1 MPDLNLAVVQRAFA
15 GKGTPTTHTSWL
27 VDGKQV
33 DPADLRLAIV
43 EKVQQRYP
51 NELKASQEHLSERD
65 AVLEARDYVK
75 IERAPASVYIYV
87 TRFGPD
93 LYISRTTT
101 VQPALSPVRM
111 AVLGLVF
118 LLMIIGFIIGA
129 ATNPSA
135 VLFKAN
141 VSLFSAILLIFFIA
155 LVLRSIVL
163 WLTEKDYLV
172 YLRPNVLNDFR
183 LDDGAILEHI
193 ADRGTREAAEGL
205 GLDASDLAGSPRNYP
220 ARQPLHR
227 F

>member
-1 MPDLNLAVVQRAFA
+1 MSDLNLAVVQRAFA
-15 GKGTPTTHTSWL
+15 GKGTPMTHASWL

-111 AVLGLVF
+111 AVLGLLF